1 MTRAKRIQAETLR
14 KPGGITLIE
23 LLVALSVLAILA
35 TIGIPSFQNLIRS
48 NQVSA
53 SHNELIAMINFA
65 RSEAVRRNRNM
76 VVEFNQVNNG
86 WNAFVIDSDSGGDE
100 SDECPTGPGALRCTQ
115 NASVLLNRSIQLEF
129 DNRGYVTPFATESFN
144 IQHSECRTPRH
155 RRNITVLGTGH
166 VNSVE
171 SECGG

>member
-14 KPGGITLIE
+14 KPGGVTLIE

-35 TIGIPSFQNLIRS
+35 TIGVPSFQNLIRS

-65 RSEAVRRNRNM
+65 RSEAIRRNRNM

-86 WNAFVIDSDSGGDE
+86 WNAFVIDSGGDE
-100 SDECPTGPGALRCTQ
+100 SDECPTGALRCTQ
-115 NASVLLNRSIQLEF
+115 NPSVLLNRSIQLEF